1 MDSLRLTL
9 AHLTCLLSFLAAIL
23 LAFVDIQLSLI
34 PLSAFIALCAIAP
47 FIPHFSFFLPI
58 ISSGN
63 SGKPAVAITFDDGP
77 HLEST
82 PALLELLSKH
92 EICATFFVTGKEAY
106 RHPQLIRD
114 ILAQGHT
121 VGNHSYSHDN
131 LIMFKSRKA
140 LIKEIA
146 SAQDILRNFGITPL
160 AFRPPVGITNPRL
173 GKVLDK
179 SGMYNVNFNCRAIDG
194 GNRWIRNLSERILRR
209 VHPDAIVA
217 LHDVKPR
224 DETLFSYWLNEVDL
238 IFSGIREK
246 GLAILPLSEL
256 IGRPVMVEHKC
267 LKFDG
272 PVKSP
277 QVRLPRES
285 GGP

>member
-1 MDSLRLTL
+1 MVNIRLSL
-9 AHLTCLLSFLAAIL
+9 AHLTGIVSFFAAIL
-23 LAFVDIQLSLI
+23 LAFVDVPLSLI
-34 PLSAFIALCAIAP
+34 PLSAFIALCAVAP
-47 FIPHFSFFLPI
+47 FLPRFSFFLPV

-77 HLEST
+77 DPVST

-92 EICATFFVTGKEAY
+92 KIYATFFVTGKEAFE
-106 RHPQLIRD
+106 HPRLIKE
-114 ILAQGHT
+114 ILDRGHT

-131 LIMFKSRKA
+131 LIMFKSSKA

-146 SAQDILRNFGITPL
+146 STQDILRKFEITPL

-179 SGMYNVNFNCRAIDG
+179 ADMYNVNFNCRAIDG

-224 DETLFSYWLNEVDL
+224 DATLFPYWLNEVDL

-256 IGRPVMVEHKC
+256 IGRPVMLCDETSELKC
-267 LKFDG
+267 LK
-272 PVKSP
+272 
-277 QVRLPRES
+277 
-285 GGP
+285 

>member
-1 MDSLRLTL
+1 MANLHLSL
-9 AHLTCLLSFLAAIL
+9 AHLTCLVSFLTAIL
-23 LAFVDIQLSLI
+23 LTFVDVRLSLL

-47 FIPHFSFFLPI
+47 FLPRFSFFLPI

-77 HLEST
+77 DPVST

-92 EICATFFVTGKEAY
+92 KICATFFVTGKEASE
-106 RHPQLIRD
+106 HPGLIKE
-114 ILAQGHT
+114 ILARGHT

-131 LIMFKSRKA
+131 LIMFKSSKT

-146 SAQDILRNFGITPL
+146 SAQDILREFGITPL

-179 SGMYNVNFNCRAIDG
+179 SGMYNVNFSCRAVDG

-217 LHDVKPR
+217 LHDVEPR
-224 DETLFSYWLNEVDL
+224 DDTLFSYWLNEVDL
-238 IFSGIREK
+238 IFSGIKEK
-246 GLAILPLSEL
+246 GLTILPLSEL
-256 IGRPVMVEHKC
+256 IGRPVMLCDKC
-267 LKFDG
+267 LKFEV
-272 PVKSP
+272 PKMPKVKKL
-277 QVRLPRES
+277 RDL
-285 GGP
+285 

>member
-1 MDSLRLTL
+1 MADFKLSL
-9 AHLTCLLSFLAAIL
+9 AHLTCLLSFLTAIL
-23 LAFVDIQLSLI
+23 LAFVDVRLSLI
-34 PLSAFIALCAIAP
+34 PLSAFIVLCCIAP
-47 FIPHFSFFLPI
+47 FMPRFSFFLPI

-77 HLEST
+77 DPVST
-82 PALLELLSKH
+82 PALLELLLKH
-92 EICATFFVTGKEAY
+92 KIYATFFVTGKEASE
-106 RHPQLIRD
+106 HPELIRD
-114 ILAQGHT
+114 ILAGGHT

-131 LIMFKSRKA
+131 LIMFKSRKT

-146 SAQDILRNFGITPL
+146 SAQDILRKFGITPL

-173 GKVLDK
+173 GKVLHK
-179 SGMYNVNFNCRAIDG
+179 AEMYNVNFSCRAIDG

-217 LHDVKPR
+217 LHDIEPR
-224 DETLFSYWLNEVDL
+224 DATLFSYWLNEVDL

-256 IGRPVMVEHKC
+256 IGRPVMLSDK
-267 LKFDG
+267 
-272 PVKSP
+272 
-277 QVRLPRES
+277 
-285 GGP
+285 

>member
-1 MDSLRLTL
+1 
-9 AHLTCLLSFLAAIL
+9 
-23 LAFVDIQLSLI
+23 
-34 PLSAFIALCAIAP
+34 
-47 FIPHFSFFLPI
+47 
-58 ISSGN
+58 
-63 SGKPAVAITFDDGP
+63 VAITFDDGP
-77 HLEST
+77 DPVST

-92 EICATFFVTGKEAY
+92 KIYATFFVTGKEAFE
-106 RHPQLIRD
+106 HPQLIKE
-114 ILAQGHT
+114 ILAEGHT

-131 LIMFKSRKA
+131 LIMFKSSKA

-146 SAQDILRNFGITPL
+146 STQDILRKFEITPL

-179 SGMYNVNFNCRAIDG
+179 SDMYNVNFNCRAIDG

-209 VHPDAIVA
+209 VRPDAIVA

-224 DETLFSYWLNEVDL
+224 DATLFPYWLNEVDL

-256 IGRPVMVEHKC
+256 IGRPVMLCDETSELKC
-267 LKFDG
+267 LK
-272 PVKSP
+272 
-277 QVRLPRES
+277 
-285 GGP
+285 